1 MAGGLAITRAMG
13 DFSYK
18 TFGVTA
24 APYVVRYI
32 LRPLDKHLVI
42 ASDGVWDV
50 LSD

>member
-18 TFGVTA
+18 AYGVTA
-24 APYVVRYI
+24 NPYILRMT

-50 LSD
+50 MSD